1 MVRRLIAVALFAGAC
16 AGPAGD
22 PGEPGP
28 PGDMGPP
35 GMNGATGPVGPAGPS
50 GTTGQDV
57 REVYGTGQ
65 LTVTSATT
73 SFTVIPGL
81 TTTLTIPDNALVRV
95 ETNGGLQCTA
105 AGAAYSV
112 VDLAIFVDGVASVQ
126 GGQRRVVAANTTT
139 VGQMIA
145 NWSFGRTYQ
154 LGAGTHT
161 FEVRAIAVDPAA
173 AAANVSSASAPQIQG
188 VLTVTVLRR

>member
-1 MVRRLIAVALFAGAC
+1 MGAAGAT
-16 AGPAGD
+16 
-22 PGEPGP
+22 
-28 PGDMGPP
+28 
-35 GMNGATGPVGPAGPS
+35 GATGPAGPAGPS
-50 GTTGQDV
+50 GTAGQDV

-65 LTVTSATT
+65 LTVTSATS
-73 SFTVIPGL
+73 SFTLIPGL
-81 TTTLTIPDNALVRV
+81 TTTLTIPNDAVVRV
-95 ETNGGLQCTA
+95 DTNGGIQCTA

-112 VDLAIFVDGVASVQ
+112 VDIALFVDGVASVQ

-188 VLTVTVLRR
+188 VLTVTILRR